1 MGMGGLLRT
10 VGLIAAISSIAASLA
25 TGVALAEDDG
35 QLLDISHQVTD
46 LQKKLDEL
54 QAKGQTAKTGKLAE
68 AADCAFGDPGQVF
81 LPWGDPST
89 YSLAPQGDVSDTSAW
104 SLKNVSVS
112 SDHDPF
118 TPGTSSLLLAKG
130 DSEAVTPVMCVSVD
144 HPSLRLFLA
153 DRGGN
158 GKAQL
163 QVKVIYE
170 GLDGHV
176 HNLPVANL
184 KVSDQWQPSVV
195 IPIGV
200 NLLAAASAN
209 GWTPVAFDFK
219 VHGLQK
225 DEAFALDGVYVDPW
239 ASRN

>member
-1 MGMGGLLRT
+1 MA
-10 VGLIAAISSIAASLA
+10 LIAAMGSIAASLTTA
-25 TGVALAEDDG
+25 VAVADDDG
-35 QLLDISHQVTD
+35 QLIDISHQVND

-54 QAKGQTAKTGKLAE
+54 HAKGQSAKSGKLAE
-68 AADCAFGDPGQVF
+68 AADCGFGAPSQVF

-89 YSLAPQGDVSDTSAW
+89 YTLAPQGDLSDTSGW
-104 SLKNVSVS
+104 SLKNVNVS
-112 SDHDPF
+112 IDHDPF
-118 TPGTSSLLLAKG
+118 TPGAGSLLLAKG
-130 DSEAVTPVMCVSVD
+130 DSEAVTPAMCVSLD
-144 HPSLRLFLA
+144 NPTLRLFLA

-158 GKAQL
+158 GKANL

-176 HNLPVANL
+176 KNLPVANL
-184 KVSDQWQPSVV
+184 RVGDDWQPSVV

-200 NLLAAASAN
+200 NLLAAASAS

-225 DEAFALDGVYVDPW
+225 DETFALDGVYVDPW

>member
-1 MGMGGLLRT
+1 MVLL
-10 VGLIAAISSIAASLA
+10 AAIGSVAASLTTA
-25 TGVALAEDDG
+25 VALADDDG
-35 QLLDISHQVTD
+35 QLVDISHQVSD

-54 QAKGQTAKTGKLAE
+54 RAKGQAARTGKLAD
-68 AADCAFGDPGQVF
+68 AADCSFGAPGQVF
-81 LPWGDPST
+81 LPWGDPAD
-89 YSLAPQGDVSDTSAW
+89 YSLVPQGDLSDTSAW
-104 SLKNVSVS
+104 SLKNVDVAP
-112 SDHDPF
+112 DHDPF
-118 TPGTSSLLLAKG
+118 TPGSSSLLLARG
-130 DSEAVTPVMCVSVD
+130 DSEAVTPVMCVSLD
-144 HPSLRLFLA
+144 NPTLRLFLA

-158 GKAQL
+158 GKANL
-163 QVKVIYE
+163 QVKIIYE

-176 HNLPVANL
+176 RNLPVANL
-184 KVSDQWQPSVV
+184 RVDDQWQPSVV

-225 DEAFALDGVYVDPW
+225 DESFALDGVYVDPW

>member
-1 MGMGGLLRT
+1 MVLL
-10 VGLIAAISSIAASLA
+10 AAIGSVAASLTTA
-25 TGVALAEDDG
+25 VALADDDG
-35 QLLDISHQVTD
+35 QLVDISHQVSD

-54 QAKGQTAKTGKLAE
+54 RAKGQAAKTGKLAD
-68 AADCAFGDPGQVF
+68 AADCSFGAPGQVF
-81 LPWGDPST
+81 LPWGDPAD
-89 YSLAPQGDVSDTSAW
+89 YSLVPQGDLSDTSGW
-104 SLKNVSVS
+104 SLKNVGIAP
-112 SDHDPF
+112 DHDPF
-118 TPGTSSLLLAKG
+118 TPGSTSLLLARG
-130 DSEAVTPVMCVSVD
+130 DSEAVTPVMCVSLD
-144 HPSLRLFLA
+144 NPTLRLFLA

-158 GKAQL
+158 GKANL
-163 QVKVIYE
+163 QVKIIYE

-176 HNLPVANL
+176 RNLPVANL
-184 KVSDQWQPSVV
+184 RVDDQWQPSVV

-225 DEAFALDGVYVDPW
+225 DETFALDGVYVDPW

>member
-1 MGMGGLLRT
+1 
-10 VGLIAAISSIAASLA
+10 VIAAIGSLA
-25 TGVALAEDDG
+25 GSLTTAVALADDDG
-35 QLLDISHQVTD
+35 QLVDISHQMAD
-46 LQKKLDEL
+46 MHKKLDEL
-54 QAKGQTAKTGKLAE
+54 QAKGQAAKTGKLAE
-68 AADCAFGDPGQVF
+68 AADCSFGAPSQVF
-81 LPWGDPST
+81 LPWGDLSD
-89 YSLAPQGDVSDTSAW
+89 YSLAPQGDLSDTGAW
-104 SLKNVSVS
+104 SFKNVTVS
-112 SDHDPF
+112 SEHDPF

-158 GKAQL
+158 GKATL

-170 GLDGHV
+170 GLDGHA
-176 HNLPVANL
+176 HNLSVANL
-184 KVSDQWQPSVV
+184 RVSNDWQPSVV

-225 DEAFALDGVYVDPW
+225 DETFALDGVYVDPW

>member
-1 MGMGGLLRT
+1 VGGLLRT
-10 VGLIAAISSIAASLA
+10 VVSIAAIGLIAISLTTA
-25 TGVALAEDDG
+25 VALADEDG
-35 QLLDISHQVTD
+35 QLVDISHQVAD
-46 LQKKLDEL
+46 LQKKLHDL
-54 QAKGQTAKTGKLAE
+54 QARGQASRTGKLAGV
-68 AADCAFGDPGQVF
+68 ADCSFGAPSQVF
-81 LPWGDPST
+81 LPWGDLST
-89 YSLAPQGDVSDTSAW
+89 YSLAPQGDLSDTTGW

-112 SDHDPF
+112 SEHDPF
-118 TPGTSSLLLAKG
+118 TPGAGSLLLAKG

-158 GKAQL
+158 GKANL

-170 GLDGHV
+170 GLDGNV

-184 KVSDQWQPSVV
+184 RVNDQWQPSVV

-200 NLLAAASAN
+200 NVLAAASAS

-225 DEAFALDGVYVDPW
+225 DETFTLDGVYVDPW

>member
-1 MGMGGLLRT
+1 MVLL
-10 VGLIAAISSIAASLA
+10 AAIGSVAASLTTA
-25 TGVALAEDDG
+25 VALADDDG
-35 QLLDISHQVTD
+35 QLVDISHQVSD

-54 QAKGQTAKTGKLAE
+54 RAKGQAAKTGKLAD
-68 AADCAFGDPGQVF
+68 AADCSFGAPGQVF
-81 LPWGDPST
+81 LPWGDPAD
-89 YSLAPQGDVSDTSAW
+89 YSLVPQGDLSDTSGW
-104 SLKNVSVS
+104 SLKNVGIAP
-112 SDHDPF
+112 DHDPS
-118 TPGTSSLLLAKG
+118 TPGSTSLLLARG
-130 DSEAVTPVMCVSVD
+130 DSEAVTPVMCVSLD
-144 HPSLRLFLA
+144 NPTLRLFLA

-158 GKAQL
+158 GKANL
-163 QVKVIYE
+163 QVKIIYE

-176 HNLPVANL
+176 RNLPVANL
-184 KVSDQWQPSVV
+184 RVDDQWQPSVV

-225 DEAFALDGVYVDPW
+225 DESFALDGVYVDPW

>member
-1 MGMGGLLRT
+1 MVLL
-10 VGLIAAISSIAASLA
+10 AAIGSVAASLTTA
-25 TGVALAEDDG
+25 VALADDDG
-35 QLLDISHQVTD
+35 QLVDISHQVSD

-54 QAKGQTAKTGKLAE
+54 RAKGQAAKTGKLAD
-68 AADCAFGDPGQVF
+68 AADCSFGAPGQVF
-81 LPWGDPST
+81 LPWGDPAD
-89 YSLAPQGDVSDTSAW
+89 YSLVPQGDLSDTSGW
-104 SLKNVSVS
+104 SLKNVGIAP
-112 SDHDPF
+112 DHDPF
-118 TPGTSSLLLAKG
+118 TPGSTSLLLARG
-130 DSEAVTPVMCVSVD
+130 DSEAVTPVMCVSLD
-144 HPSLRLFLA
+144 NPTLRLFLA

-158 GKAQL
+158 GKANL
-163 QVKVIYE
+163 QVKIIYE

-176 HNLPVANL
+176 RNLPVANL
-184 KVSDQWQPSVV
+184 RVDDQWQPSVV

-225 DEAFALDGVYVDPW
+225 DESFALDGVYVDPW

>member
-1 MGMGGLLRT
+1 VGRFLRI
-10 VGLIAAISSIAASLA
+10 VALVAAAGVLAASLTTA
-25 TGVALAEDDG
+25 VALADDDG
-35 QLLDISHQVTD
+35 QLVDISHQVSD
-46 LQKKLDEL
+46 LQKKLHEL
-54 QAKGQTAKTGKLAE
+54 QAKGQSARTGKLADT
-68 AADCAFGDPGQVF
+68 ADCSFGAPGQVF

-89 YSLAPQGDVSDTSAW
+89 YSLVPQGDLSDTSGW
-104 SLKNVSVS
+104 SFKNVSVS
-112 SDHDPF
+112 PLHDPF

-144 HPSLRLFLA
+144 NPTLRLFLA

-158 GKAQL
+158 GKATL

-170 GLDGHV
+170 GLDGKV

-184 KVSDQWQPSVV
+184 RVSDEWQPSVV

-200 NLLAAASAN
+200 NVLAAASAN

-225 DEAFALDGVYVDPW
+225 DETFALDGVYVDPW

>member
-1 MGMGGLLRT
+1 MLL
-10 VGLIAAISSIAASLA
+10 AAIGSIAASLTTA
-25 TGVALAEDDG
+25 VALADDDG
-35 QLLDISHQVTD
+35 QLVDISHQVSD

-54 QAKGQTAKTGKLAE
+54 KGKGQAARTGKLAD
-68 AADCAFGDPGQVF
+68 AADCSFGAPGQVF
-81 LPWGDPST
+81 LPWGDLSD
-89 YSLAPQGDVSDTSAW
+89 YSLAPQGDLSETSGW
-104 SLKNVSVS
+104 SLKNVGIS

-118 TPGTSSLLLAKG
+118 TPGSGSLLLAKG
-130 DSEAVTPVMCVSVD
+130 DSEAVTPVMCVSLD
-144 HPSLRLFLA
+144 NPSLRLFLA

-158 GKAQL
+158 GKANL

-176 HNLPVANL
+176 RNLPLANL
-184 KVSDQWQPSVV
+184 RVDDQWQPSVV

-225 DEAFALDGVYVDPW
+225 DEAFSLDGIYVDPW